1 MKKLERK
8 RTENDMVTKHEFQ
21 HGTARITNRG
31 KTALILAVWLLASCS
46 GVMAANMP
54 MYIAL
59 PELVLAESGEAG
71 SLEYQL
77 KAAFLYN
84 FMKFIEFSDS
94 SSSTDADAAAKKEPI
109 ILAILGEDLF
119 GKHLDDL
126 TKKVIKDRPIRIIR
140 IEGFEQYKSAHPK
153 ATQEEYFREQQKAIE
168 SCRLLFVSRSEEKWM
183 SEILAFTEKMR
194 IITASDTAN
203 FASKGGLIEFVMEEN
218 KIRFDINVVSAEQ
231 KGLKVSSQLL
241 QLARNVIKKQQ

>member
-1 MKKLERK
+1 MA
-8 RTENDMVTKHEFQ
+8 TKYEFQ
-21 HGTARITNRG
+21 HGTARVTNRG
-31 KTALILAVWLLASCS
+31 RTALILAVWLLASCS
-46 GVMAANMP
+46 GAMAANMP

-84 FMKFIEFSDS
+84 FMKFIEFSDPS
-94 SSSTDADAAAKKEPI
+94 SDADAAAKKEPI
-109 ILAILGEDLF
+109 ILAVLGEDLF

-183 SEILAFTEKMR
+183 SEILAFTGKMR
-194 IITASDTAN
+194 IIMASDTAN

-241 QLARNVIKKQQ
+241 QLARNVIKK